1 MRVLVIDDNKEI
13 TDVMS
18 FYCDSSG
25 IECITTNNGKEGL
38 RTVKEQK
45 FDLILLDLAMP
56 EFSGVDVVNSL
67 KKEGILST
75 NNVVIFTASS
85 DPNIIDDLKKSGVK
99 EILKKPI
106 SIDDLT
112 SFIDKYRPETQGS

>member
-1 MRVLVIDDNKEI
+1 MEKR
-13 TDVMS
+13 
-18 FYCDSSG
+18 
-25 IECITTNNGKEGL
+25 GL

-67 KKEGILST
+67 EKEGILST

-85 DPNIIDDLKKSGVK
+85 DPIIIDGLKKSGVK

-112 SFIDKYRPETQGS
+112 SFIDKYRSETQGS

>member
-1 MRVLVIDDNKEI
+1 MEKR
-13 TDVMS
+13 
-18 FYCDSSG
+18 
-25 IECITTNNGKEGL
+25 GL

-67 KKEGILST
+67 EKEGILST

-85 DPNIIDDLKKSGVK
+85 DPIIIDDLKKSGVK

>member
-1 MRVLVIDDNKEI
+1 MEKR
-13 TDVMS
+13 
-18 FYCDSSG
+18 
-25 IECITTNNGKEGL
+25 GL

-67 KKEGILST
+67 EKEGILST

-85 DPNIIDDLKKSGVK
+85 DPIIIDDLKKSGVK

-112 SFIDKYRPETQGS
+112 SFIDKYRSETQGS

>member
-1 MRVLVIDDNKEI
+1 MEKR
-13 TDVMS
+13 
-18 FYCDSSG
+18 
-25 IECITTNNGKEGL
+25 GL

-67 KKEGILST
+67 EKEGILST

-85 DPNIIDDLKKSGVK
+85 DPIIIDGLKKSGVK

-112 SFIDKYRPETQGS
+112 SFIDKYRPETQGC